1 MKKILVAYYSRT
13 GTTKKVAE
21 LIAQKLG
28 SELEEIKDTVDRS
41 GIKGYLLSGRDATLK
56 RLTELHPIAKN
67 PAEYD
72 LVVIGTPIWSW
83 NVSAPVR
90 TYATQQRNNFRS
102 VAYFCTMGGSGD
114 ERAFG
119 TLSEI
124 SGQKPLS
131 TLSLK
136 TREVMAGNMEKSVA
150 DFAEKLLL
158 LIKEKNICQKN
169 S

>member
-13 GTTKKVAE
+13 GTTKKAAE

-28 SELEEIKDTVDRS
+28 AELEEIKDTVDRS

-83 NVSAPVR
+83 NVSAPIR
-90 TYATQQRNNFRS
+90 TYATEQKKNLKN
-102 VAYFCTMGGSGD
+102 VAFFCTMGGSGN
-114 ERAFG
+114 ERAFA

-124 SGQKPLS
+124 SGEKPLA
-131 TLSLK
+131 TLALK
-136 TREVMAGNMEKSVA
+136 TREVVAGGIEKSVTS
-150 DFAEKLLL
+150 FTEKLR
-158 LIKEKNICQKN
+158 N
-169 S
+169 